1 MEGTTIK
8 RNRLT
13 RAQTNRLV
21 IWLLQNKDML
31 NNHAATL
38 EKAAKLADHDL
49 QLFRDGTRERVEI
62 TTKTI
67 SNLISETAALDWRSS
82 GPISQAQAFSL
93 LAANLRHTMK
103 AAGLKVPLVLLHM
116 AEGKVETHATNG
128 GNSIRNLF
136 PETCEG

>member
-31 NNHAATL
+31 NNQAATL
-38 EKAAKLADHDL
+38 ERAAQMADHEL

-82 GPISQAQAFSL
+82 GPISQSQAFSL
-93 LAANLRHTMK
+93 LAANLRHAMK
-103 AAGLKVPLVLLHM
+103 AAGLKVPLVLLLM
-116 AEGKVETHATNG
+116 AEGKVETHSTNG

-136 PETCEG
+136 PVTCEG